1 MREPTRGLELR
12 GIAKI
17 FPARDKRAAVEVLG
31 GLDLSCA
38 QGRFIALV
46 GPSGCGKSTLLRIAA
61 GLELPSAGQVLLH
74 GKSVVGAPGK
84 VGLVFQDYAL
94 LPWRTTL
101 GNIELGLQMAGMER
115 EQSHQ
120 AAMEYIE
127 AFGLQGFQDSY
138 PHELSGGMQQR
149 VAIGRTLIMSPE
161 VVLMDEPFGSLD
173 SQTRNAL
180 QEFLLGVWAKRQD
193 TIVFVTHNVDEAVFL
208 ADEIVV
214 LSARPA
220 KVVFRVEVTAPRP
233 RDRTSEECN
242 NIRREV
248 LEVLA
253 EQQIANHVL

>member
-1 MREPTRGLELR
+1 MGLELN
-12 GIAKI
+12 GIAKT
-17 FPARDKRAAVEVLG
+17 FPARDKREAVEVLG

-38 QGRFIALV
+38 HGRFVALV
-46 GPSGCGKSTLLRIAA
+46 GPSGCGKTTALRIAA
-61 GLELPSAGQVLLH
+61 GLELPSAGQVLLD
-74 GKSVVGAPGK
+74 GYDIAGEPGK

-101 GNIELGLQMAGMER
+101 GNIELGLRIKGMDR
-115 EQSHQ
+115 AQSRQ
-120 AAMEYIE
+120 SAMEYVE
-127 AFGLQGFQDSY
+127 AFGLHGFESSY

-149 VAIGRTLIMSPE
+149 VAIARTLILEPE

-180 QEFLLGVWAKRQD
+180 QEFLLDVWTKRRD

-220 KVVFRVEVTAPRP
+220 KVVLRVEVTAHRP

-242 NIRREV
+242 NIRRGV

-253 EQQIANHVL
+253 EQQVANHVL